1 MKISTLLL
9 LLILPMLAQAQQS
22 NTYSWD
28 NLPRVEQPAFP
39 ADTFNI
45 LQYGAVTDGI
55 SLNTASINAAIRDC
69 SNKGGGVVLVPEGLW
84 ITGPVEMKSNVN
96 LHLRRAAILLF
107 TPDKSL
113 YPIVEGS
120 YEGKSAARNQSPIW
134 GKDLQNI
141 ALTGQGVID
150 GNGDAWRGVHKNQL
164 TEGEW
169 KNKLKSGGV
178 LSDDGKSW
186 YPSQQFKDA
195 VVQKKNMLLEGG
207 KKPEDFADMKDFL
220 RPNLVAFSGC
230 NKVLLEGLVF
240 QNSPAWCLHPLLCT
254 NLTIRNVT
262 TKNPQYAHNGDGMD
276 IESCSNFLVE
286 RCTLDVG
293 DDAICIKSGKDEEG
307 RKRGKPT
314 QNGIIRN
321 NIIYKGH
328 GGFVIGSEMSGGARN
343 IFIEHCT
350 FMGTDKGLRFKST
363 RGRGGVVKNIYAR
376 NLYMK
381 DILQEAIFFDLHYF
395 VKFATDGERDTRP
408 LVGEGT
414 PVFRNM
420 VFENIICNG
429 AAKGIFMRGLPEM
442 PVRNITIKNSKLYTD
457 VGAELTDVADITLDQ
472 VTLTCRNNP
481 VVNIENGTNV
491 LLKKLD
497 YPAGVTSL
505 LHVSGK
511 SSKQIVLQNS
521 GVKKG
526 SGLVKTA
533 GTNASAVTIKE

>member
-9 LLILPMLAQAQQS
+9 LLILPALAQAQQS
-22 NTYSWD
+22 NSYSWD
-28 NLPRVEQPAFP
+28 NLPRVEQPVFP
-39 ADTFNI
+39 TDTFNI
-45 LQYGAVTDGI
+45 LQYGAVNDGV
-55 SLNTASINAAIRDC
+55 SLNTNSINAAIRDC
-69 SNKGGGVVLVPEGLW
+69 SSKGGGTVLVPEGLW
-84 ITGPVEMKSNVN
+84 ITGPVELKSNVN
-96 LHLRRAAILLF
+96 LHLSRATILLF

-113 YPIVEGS
+113 YPIVAGS

-150 GNGDAWRGVHKNQL
+150 GNGDVWRGVHKNQL

-169 KNKLKSGGV
+169 KHKLQSGGV

-195 VVQKKNMLLEGG
+195 VVQKKNMLLEDG

-230 NKVLLEGLVF
+230 DKVLLEGLIF

-276 IESCSNFLVE
+276 IESCSNFLIE
-286 RCTLDVG
+286 GCTLDVG

-307 RKRGKPT
+307 RKRGKPA

-363 RGRGGVVKNIYAR
+363 RGRGGVVENIYAR

-381 DILQEAIFFDLHYF
+381 DILQEAIFFDLYYF

-408 LVGEGT
+408 VVGEGT

-442 PVRNITIKNSKLYTD
+442 PVRNITIKNSKLYTT
-457 VGAELTDVADITLDQ
+457 VGAELTDVADITLDH

-481 VVNIENGTNV
+481 VVNIEHGTNI
-491 LLKKLD
+491 LLKKMD
-497 YPAGVTSL
+497 YPAGVTDL

-511 SSKQIVLQNS
+511 RSKQIVLQNS
-521 GVKKG
+521 GIKKG
-526 SGLVKTA
+526 SALVKTA